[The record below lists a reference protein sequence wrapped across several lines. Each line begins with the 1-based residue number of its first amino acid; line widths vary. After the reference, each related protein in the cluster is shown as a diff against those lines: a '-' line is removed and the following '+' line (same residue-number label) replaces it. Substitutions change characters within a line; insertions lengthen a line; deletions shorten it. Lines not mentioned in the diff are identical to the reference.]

1 MEVTSMS
8 VLKRREV
15 AVFMTALAGI
25 AVIADYF
32 LKVPI
37 LNTAV
42 ADLLRWGVIL
52 ASFMLIWGT
61 ISMIR
66 VHANVIRKKTPNQW
80 YYSVWLVFLM
90 VVFVAVS
97 LIQGLAGPSSRW
109 MYDSIYV
116 ASSSTYY
123 SILGFY
129 MISASYRA
137 IRARSGEATLLLVI
151 AVIIMLMN
159 APIGAAVWE
168 GIPALG
174 KWIVD
179 VPNTAASRGY
189 IIGLAIGAVILG
201 VRTLAGRERGYL
213 G

>member
-1 MEVTSMS
+1 MS
-8 VLKRREV
+8 VLTRREI
-15 AVFMTALAGI
+15 AVFMTAFAGI

-32 LKVPI
+32 LKVPV

-52 ASFMLIWGT
+52 ASFLLLWGT
-61 ISMIR
+61 ISMLR
-66 VHANVIRKKTPNQW
+66 VHVEVVRKKTPNQW
-80 YYSVWLVFLM
+80 HYSTWLIFLM
-90 VVFVAVS
+90 AVFVAVS
-97 LIQGLAGPSSRW
+97 LVGGLAGSQSRW
-109 MYDSIYV
+109 MYDNIYV
-116 ASSSTYY
+116 ACSSTYY
-123 SILGFY
+123 SVLGFY

-137 IRARSGEATLLLVI
+137 IRARTKEATLLLVV

-159 APIGAAVWE
+159 APIGGAIWQ

-179 VPNTAASRGY
+179 VPNTGASRGY

-201 VRTLAGRERGYL
+201 IRTLIGRERGYL
-213 G
+213 S

>member
-1 MEVTSMS
+1 MS
-8 VLKRREV
+8 VLKRREI
-15 AVFMTALAGI
+15 AVSLTALTGF

-37 LNTAV
+37 INTAV
-42 ADLLRWGVIL
+42 ADLLRWTVII
-52 ASFMLIWGT
+52 ASFMLFLGT
-61 ISMIR
+61 ISMLRI
-66 VHANVIRKKTPNQW
+66 HAEVIRKKTPNQW
-80 YYSVWLVFLM
+80 HYSVWLVFLM
-90 VVFVAVS
+90 VVFIVVS
-97 LIQGLAGPSSRW
+97 LVEGLAGPDSRW
-109 MYDSIYV
+109 LYSNIYV
-116 ASSSTYY
+116 TCSSTYY

-129 MISASYRA
+129 MVSASYRA
-137 IRARSGEATLLLVI
+137 IRARTAEATLLLVV

-159 APIGAAVWE
+159 APIGGVIWE
-168 GIPALG
+168 GIPVIG

-201 VRTLAGRERGYL
+201 IRTLVGRERGYL